1 MLIIEKVIGNL
12 NHRHGNTESPNV
24 DYVDVEWHETHKKI
38 HKKVTASGEEI
49 GMRFDDHILV
59 HGLIQDDI
67 LYEQDGKVIAVN
79 IPPCDAIVIDIE
91 DTHLIPKVCYEVGN
105 KHAPFFR
112 GEVHNQFITPYDK
125 PLEVLLQ
132 KLGVKTKHEEV
143 KLDFT
148 KAISTSLGGHHHH

>member
-1 MLIIEKVIGNL
+1 MIVVEKVIGNL
-12 NHRHGNTESPNV
+12 HHRHKNEENLSV

-38 HKKVTASGEEI
+38 HKKVTASGEEV

-79 IPPCDAIVIDIE
+79 IPPCDALVIEVE
-91 DTHLIPKVCYEVGN
+91 DTHLIPKVCYEIGN

-112 GEVHNQFITPYDK
+112 GENEHQFITPYDK
-125 PLEVLLQ
+125 PLEVLLE
-132 KLGVKTKHEEV
+132 KLGACITHKAV

-148 KAISTSLGGHHHH
+148 KAISTSLGGHHH